1 MSAVDLP
8 VVEFVGP
15 IVGFP
20 QHREYVL
27 VDLEP
32 GGPVRSLRSIDDP
45 DVRFLVIP
53 PGEFFPSYAP
63 EISDDWAAALE
74 LHETDDAL
82 LLVIVNPGESAAA
95 ATVNLMAPVVINV
108 ATRRAAQVVLGET
121 DLPLRAPLAPA
132 VAA

>member
-1 MSAVDLP
+1 MSVDLP

-20 QHREYVL
+20 QHRAFVL

-45 DVRFLVIP
+45 DVRFLVVP
-53 PGEFFPSYAP
+53 PGPFFPSYAP

-74 LHETDDAL
+74 LRETDEAL

-95 ATVNLMAPVVINV
+95 ATANLLAPVVINV
-108 ATRRAAQVVLGET
+108 ATRRAAQVVLGES